1 MRGSRR
7 EDLNNTTNRSQLQL
21 PQSSYW
27 YVTKDFLSQSFKISP
42 TLNNEAKKVQGNDSS
57 KRGRI
62 YQFHKIRIPSPR
74 KKTASLW
81 HINIISH
88 KTAILETIIRYNK
101 IMQQTQQ
108 DHKILGI
115 AIIIKQLYL
124 KYPILKYP
132 F

>member
-62 YQFHKIRIPSPR
+62 YQFHKIRIPSLRKRPR
-74 KKTASLW
+74 VYVIW
-81 HINIISH
+81 NIKAH
-88 KTAILETIIRYNK
+88 KTGILKTIRYNN

-108 DHKILGI
+108 DDKII
-115 AIIIKQLYL
+115 RIDIKIKQLYS